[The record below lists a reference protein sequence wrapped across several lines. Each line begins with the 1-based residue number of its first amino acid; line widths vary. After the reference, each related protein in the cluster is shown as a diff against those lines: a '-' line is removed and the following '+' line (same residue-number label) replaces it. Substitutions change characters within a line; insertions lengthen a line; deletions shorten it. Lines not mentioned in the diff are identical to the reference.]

1 MNNEFCYLLRV
12 RYAECDA
19 QKVVFNA
26 RYVDYI
32 ELAMNEFTRVIWGD
46 YNVLL
51 AKGIDNQVVNVDI
64 SWKAPAH
71 FDEVIA
77 ITVKPIKVGN
87 SSYTLQFDFFNYQ
100 SEEVLVSA
108 EVVYVMVSTD
118 QHIKM
123 QVPQEMREQFE
134 QGAKGIKIDHAGA
147 SNI

>member
-32 ELAMNEFTRVIWGD
+32 ELAMNEFTRVIWDD

-51 AKGIDNQVVNVDI
+51 AKGIDNQVVNVDM

-77 ITVKPIKVGN
+77 ITVRPIKVGN
-87 SSYTLQFDFFNYQ
+87 SSYTLHFDFFNYL
-100 SEEVLVSA
+100 SEEILVSA

-118 QHIKM
+118 KHIKM
-123 QVPQEMREQFE
+123 QVPQVMREQFE
-134 QGAKGIKIDHAGA
+134 QGAKGIKIDHAGGK
-147 SNI
+147 